1 MLTRL
6 AVLAA
11 LSSVAGAPLLVSAQD
26 KRGLD
31 PSVSSVISG
40 GNWEQGKQHG
50 TYRIIVHGGGFWRR
64 VPSTL
69 RVEWIIEDAH
79 TRARRVLTSSAVD
92 SIPDGA
98 WSLSQPHFNCET
110 GACRFTIYG
119 VDPQTDQMKGESWAI
134 ALRGPGQMSVVK
146 RPTSIRPDWCVAE
159 GSTVD
164 SVFVVAQA
172 LSVLEDTLLPLRP
185 YSVRRVEEHIGS
197 LSLLEGFL
205 VSLMPTRP
213 MGGGGGLV
221 WVDSETGCPILIKA
235 YE

>member
-26 KRGLD
+26 KRGLH

-40 GNWEQGKQHG
+40 GHWEHGKQSG
-50 TYRIIVHGGGFWRR
+50 TYRIIVRGGGWRR

-79 TRARRVLTSSAVD
+79 THARRVLTSSAVD

-119 VDPQTDQMKGESWAI
+119 TDPQTDQMKGESWVI

-146 RPTSIRPDWCVAE
+146 RPTSIRPEWCVGE

-185 YSVRRVEEHIGS
+185 YSVRRVEEQVGN
-197 LSLLEGFL
+197 LSFPQGFL

-213 MGGGGGLV
+213 MLGGGGLV
-221 WVDSETGCPILIKA
+221 WVDGETGCPILLKP